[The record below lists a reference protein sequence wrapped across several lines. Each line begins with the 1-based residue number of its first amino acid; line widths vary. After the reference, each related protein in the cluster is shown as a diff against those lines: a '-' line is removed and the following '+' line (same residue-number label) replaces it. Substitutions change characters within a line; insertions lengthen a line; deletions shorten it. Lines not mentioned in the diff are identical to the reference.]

1 MTFPLTFKDPGPMAV
16 LNQGGLCKAEQVSGV
31 SGWEYVKAHKFI
43 GASHDRNVSCSDS
56 LNNSENL
63 DSRLCSYIVVMALS
77 PALQWSFTAHLS
89 DKSCLFPKISD
100 L

>member
-43 GASHDRNVSCSDS
+43 GANHD
-56 LNNSENL
+56 
-63 DSRLCSYIVVMALS
+63 
-77 PALQWSFTAHLS
+77 
-89 DKSCLFPKISD
+89 
-100 L
+100 